1 MKIIPRLWH
10 KAVVTTPS
18 SFINALNLFA
28 FLSVLLLKNTAK
40 SGTERLTKICLSADA
55 CGELKAYEYHTGV
68 VFCAYNEDYSKA
80 LAQGGRYN
88 GLSASFGRPRA
99 ATGFSFDLKFLT
111 H

>member
-1 MKIIPRLWH
+1 
-10 KAVVTTPS
+10 
-18 SFINALNLFA
+18 
-28 FLSVLLLKNTAK
+28 
-40 SGTERLTKICLSADA
+40 LSAVDVKVVIDL
-55 CGELKAYEYHTGV
+55 GELKAYESHTGV

-99 ATGFSFDLKFLT
+99 APPVRWHRLLVSLM

>member
-1 MKIIPRLWH
+1 LTLCAI
-10 KAVVTTPS
+10 KASNTATFPKLS
-18 SFINALNLFA
+18 TIGSIASNNINAN
-28 FLSVLLLKNTAK
+28 
-40 SGTERLTKICLSADA
+40 LSAVDVKVVIDL
-55 CGELKAYEYHTGV
+55 GELKAYEYHTGV